1 MSPEKKSRVRGEQLS
16 RRGRER
22 LQKLGLRFDLLAA
35 ALAVVIV
42 VATAICM
49 GEPYEL
55 GKPEPHGF
63 ALWFLLFLGYLP
75 MELLSLFNWC
85 FGLQETRLMHFL
97 VVEQPAVMLGACNL
111 ATLAVLWVVFRF
123 WAARRYGANFLQTT
137 VHFLEIL
144 LVWGLFQIGCL
155 VGLEVWDRGGFTP
168 MHRHLTRPAEPEKVI
183 LIDSAK

>member
-75 MELLSLFNWC
+75 MELLSVFNWC
-85 FGLQETRLMHFL
+85 FGLQETPLMHFL

-111 ATLAVLWVVFRF
+111 ATLAVLWAVFRF
-123 WAARRYGANFLQTT
+123 WAARRYGANFPMRSNLPNIIIIIITSLRCISVYPVIVYHVT
-137 VHFLEIL
+137 Y
-144 LVWGLFQIGCL
+144 IGSFSSPCI
-155 VGLEVWDRGGFTP
+155 
-168 MHRHLTRPAEPEKVI
+168 VI
-183 LIDSAK
+183 